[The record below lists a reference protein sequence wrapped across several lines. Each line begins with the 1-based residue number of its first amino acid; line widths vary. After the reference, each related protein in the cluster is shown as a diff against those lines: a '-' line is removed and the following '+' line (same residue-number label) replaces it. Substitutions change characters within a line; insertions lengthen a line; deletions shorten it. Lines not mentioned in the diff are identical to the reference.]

1 MLSEATIHKAGRID
15 QIVRDYFTSNPS
27 TKEVP
32 AKDLMLLFVEKGIF
46 NKDYSRPGLPIRNLL
61 RELDKEGK
69 LTLLKNCKVI
79 RNEVN
84 RNWYFSRNELKR

>member
-27 TKEVP
+27 ILEVP
-32 AKDLMLLFVEKGIF
+32 AKDLMLLFVEKGVF

-61 RELDKEGK
+61 RDLDKEGK
-69 LTLLKNCKVI
+69 LTLLKHCKVV
-79 RNEVN
+79 RKEVN
-84 RNWYFSRNELKR
+84 RSWFFKRKK